1 MMKAHFALA
10 LALAAPAA
18 FAAPAPAGS
27 AIGLDAG
34 KPIAV
39 NADSFAADLKAETG
53 TYSGNVIVIQGDVR
67 LHADEVTVA
76 APGGKASRM
85 EARGHVVV
93 DSPSGTAVG
102 DTGTYDVA
110 QQVVHLMGH
119 VALTK
124 DNSVMRGTAL
134 DVDITS
140 GKARLTGGVAGNGQ
154 IPEQG
159 TGRVQGLFVPA
170 PNTPP
175 ARGTP

>member
-1 MMKAHFALA
+1 MIRIAPLVGFALCIA
-10 LALAAPAA
+10 GPSAAATS
-18 FAAPAPAGS
+18 AGP
-27 AIGLDAG
+27 DTT

-53 TYSGNVIVIQGDVR
+53 TYTGNVIVIQGEVR

-85 EARGHVVV
+85 DARGHVVV

-110 QQVVHLMGH
+110 QQLVHLMGH

-124 DNSVMRGTAL
+124 DNNVMRGTAL
-134 DVDITS
+134 DVDIAT
-140 GKARLTGGVAGNGQ
+140 GKARLTGGVAGEGQ
-154 IPEQG
+154 IPTQG
-159 TGRVQGLFVPA
+159 QGRVQGLFLPA
-170 PNTPP
+170 TPP
-175 ARGTP
+175 GKTP